1 MIMNSIHTNVSALN
15 AQKNMQLQ
23 NDRLDEA
30 MERLSSGLRINSAA
44 DDAAGSA
51 IASKM
56 EAQVRSLD
64 VAIRNSYDAISMTQT
79 AEGALGEMENIL
91 QRIREL
97 GVQASNSTLSASDRK
112 MIQSEVDALV
122 KEVDNIAATTHF
134 NNVKLLNGDNAEV
147 TFQIGI
153 NSDGGLKVNLQNSD
167 ATSLGLKGATGVT
180 TLTSERVAK
189 TNFSAGSADIAVADV
204 KINGFNA
211 FSTAFNTNLS
221 ATTTNTAKGYADAL
235 NLNTGTHGAEA
246 NAFNTLTS
254 AAMGTFNMTATFT
267 INGET
272 VALASSYAELT
283 KNINEAVSGIE
294 AKLNSDNTITL
305 SNTTGDDIIVAGS
318 SAAVGFAAG
327 TYTGFVELQNLDGS
341 QVTIEAG
348 SATNGYTNGTG
359 TFADVTSLGF
369 NEFSKA
375 GVLEGNTVSGT
386 ALTANQVKINDVFIG
401 ESLSG
406 SATHI
411 AAAINEKT
419 AEHGVTADANNAVTL
434 TFDFEAQPSSNGAF
448 KLNGQA
454 VDLTT
459 ATSAA
464 SVVTAINNAA
474 IGDLRAEASPTA
486 GTVKLSSTSG
496 VDIVVSNSD
505 NDFLT
510 AATDIHGTSITTGL
524 GNGAF
529 DLDGLIDGST
539 VTATGILDTS
549 GSAFIGEVVNAR
561 VVMTSTA
568 VADMNDN
575 NAVIKVTGEDTSGA
589 TITES
594 LTAAN
599 FTAAGQQVV
608 GSTIFHK
615 VTQVEIATGALVNAG
630 SGYDIGLIGATTA
643 ATAVGLDLDSLGTVT
658 TTTGA
663 TALAD
668 DIALTSAGG
677 AKISTTF
684 VKGST
689 ANTSDDLFGAVIV
702 LNSAVSH
709 ASNSTVFT
717 ITGTDADG
725 AVITENITYALAG
738 GAVHGTKAFHTVTKV
753 ATDIVV
759 QGNVTVG
766 TYQVGDR
773 IEAKGNLQLS
783 NSTQT
788 PIKIEA
794 EGDDITTALVSG
806 GTIDTILDKV
816 GVRNQSQSFEVSGTS
831 VSMETLASANASL
844 ELIDKAIDQVSL
856 FRSSFG
862 AVENRI
868 DASINNLTTLKVNTE
883 AAKSRIEDAD
893 FAQETSQMTKSQILS
908 QAATSM
914 LAQANASKQNL
925 LALLQG

>member
-1 MIMNSIHTNVSALN
+1 MNSIHTNMGALT
-15 AQKNMQLQ
+15 AQKNMQVQ
-23 NDRLDEA
+23 NERLDEA

-91 QRIREL
+91 QRVREL

-112 MIQSEVDALV
+112 MIQSEVDALI
-122 KEVDNIAATTHF
+122 KEIDNIAESTHF
-134 NNVKLLNGDNAEV
+134 NNVKLLNGDNADV

-153 NSDGGLKVNLQNSD
+153 NGVNALNVNLQNSD
-167 ATSLGLKGATGVT
+167 STSLGLKGATGVT

-189 TNFSAGSADIAVADV
+189 TDFSGAAIAAADV

-211 FSTAFNTNLS
+211 FSTAFNSDLQ
-221 ATTTNTAKGYADAL
+221 ATTVNTAKSYADAI
-235 NLNTGTHGAEA
+235 NLNTGVHGAEA

-254 AAMGTFNMTATFT
+254 AAMGTFNMTQTFT
-267 INGET
+267 INDLT

-283 KNINEAVSGIE
+283 DNINEAVSGIE

-305 SNTTGDDIIVAGS
+305 SNTTGADIEMGANAS
-318 SAAVGFAAG
+318 TVGFTQG
-327 TYTGFVELQNLDGS
+327 TYTGFVELKNLDGS
-341 QVTIEAG
+341 GVTIEAG

-359 TFADVTSLGF
+359 TFADVNSLGF
-369 NEFSKA
+369 NEFSSP

-386 ALTANQVKINDVFIG
+386 ALVANELKINDVFIG
-401 ESLSG
+401 ESVSG
-406 SATHI
+406 SATHV
-411 AAAINEKT
+411 AAAINAKT
-419 AEHGVTADANNAVTL
+419 EEHGVTADSNNAVTL
-434 TFDFEAQPSSNGAF
+434 TFDFEAQPSSNTAF
-448 KLNGQA
+448 KLNGQS

-459 ATSAA
+459 AVSAA
-464 SVVTAINNAA
+464 NVVTAINSAA
-474 IGDLRAEASPTA
+474 IGDLRAEASVTA
-486 GTVKLSSTSG
+486 GTVKVTSASG

-529 DLDGLIDGST
+529 DLDGLVDGATTTAAST
-539 VTATGILDTS
+539 VLDLS
-549 GSAFIGEVVNAR
+549 GSPLVGEVVNAR
-561 VVMTSTA
+561 VVLSSTA
-568 VADMNDN
+568 VANMSGNG
-575 NAVIKVTGEDTSGA
+575 AKLKVTGEDATGA
-589 TITES
+589 TITDT
-594 LTAAN
+594 LDFIN
-599 FTAAGQQVV
+599 FTASAKKDV
-608 GSTIFHK
+608 GTVIFHK
-615 VTQVEIATGALVNAG
+615 ITQVEITADGAVANAG
-630 SGYDIGLIGATTA
+630 GGYDIGVIGATTA
-643 ATAVGLDLDSLGTVT
+643 NTAVGLDVTSLGTVT
-658 TTTGA
+658 TTNGA
-663 TALAD
+663 TALKS
-668 DIALTSAGG
+668 DIALTAAGG
-677 AKISTTF
+677 NKISTNFTA
-684 VKGST
+684 GST
-689 ANTSDDLFGAVIV
+689 ANTSDNLFGAVVV
-702 LNSAVSH
+702 LESASDFS
-709 ASNSTVFT
+709 SNSTVFT

-725 AVITENITYALAG
+725 ATITENITYALNAG
-738 GAVHGTKAFHTVTKV
+738 MVHGTKAFHTVTKV

-759 QGNVTVG
+759 QGDVTVG

-773 IEAKGNLQLS
+773 IEAKGALKLS
-783 NSTQT
+783 NSSST

-794 EGDDITTALVSG
+794 VGTDITSALASG
-806 GTIDTILDKV
+806 GTVDTILDKV
-816 GVRNQSQSFEVSGTS
+816 GVRNQSQSFEVTGTS
-831 VSMETLASANASL
+831 VSMETLAGANASL
-844 ELIDKAIDQVSL
+844 ALIDKAIDTVSL

-893 FAQETSQMTKSQILS
+893 FAKETSQMTKSQILS

>member
-1 MIMNSIHTNVSALN
+1 MNSINTNMGALT
-15 AQKNMQLQ
+15 AQRNMQAQ
-23 NDRLDEA
+23 NNELDQA

-64 VAIRNSYDAISMTQT
+64 VAVRNSYDAISMTQT

-91 QRIREL
+91 QRVREL
-97 GVQASNSTLSASDRK
+97 GVQASNSTLSQSDRT
-112 MIQSEVDALV
+112 MIQAEVDSLV
-122 KEVDNIAATTHF
+122 KEIDNIAGNTHF
-134 NNVKLLNGDNAEV
+134 NNVKLLDGTNSDV

-153 NSDGGLKVNLQNSD
+153 NTHNGLTVPLQKSD
-167 ATSLGLKGATGVT
+167 ATSLGLTGGTGVT
-180 TLTSERVAK
+180 TLTSSRVEK
-189 TNFSAGSADIAVADV
+189 TDFSSASIAAADV

-211 FSTAFNTNLS
+211 FSSAFADDLS
-221 ATTTNTAKGYADAL
+221 AAITNTAKGYADKI
-235 NLNTGTHGAEA
+235 NLNTGVHGAEA

-254 AAMGTFNMTATFT
+254 AAMGTFNMAATFT

-272 VALASSYAELT
+272 VALATSYSDLVG
-283 KNINEAVSGIE
+283 NINEAVSGVS
-294 AKLNSDNTITL
+294 ASLNSNNTITL
-305 SNTTGDDIIVAGS
+305 SNTTGDDIIIAS
-318 SAAVGFAAG
+318 ASAAVGFTAG
-327 TYTGFVELQNLDGS
+327 TNTGFVELKNLDAS

-348 SATNGYTNGTG
+348 SATNGYTSGTG
-359 TFADVTSLGF
+359 VMGDIAKLGF
-369 NEFSKA
+369 NEFSKV

-386 ALTANQVKINDVFIG
+386 ALTANEIKINDVLIG
-401 ESLSG
+401 QSLSG

-411 AAAINEKT
+411 AAAINDKT
-419 AEHGVTADANNAVTL
+419 ASHGVTADANNTVEL
-434 TFDFEAQPSSNGAF
+434 TFDFEAQPSSNSSF

-464 SVVTAINNAA
+464 SVVTAINAA
-474 IGDLRAEASPTA
+474 TIGDLRAESTA
-486 GTVKLSSTSG
+486 DGTVKVSSSSG

-510 AATDIHGTSITTGL
+510 AASDIHGTSITTGL
-524 GNGAF
+524 GNGTF

-539 VTATGILDTS
+539 VVATGILDTS
-549 GSAFIGEVVNAR
+549 GSAYIGEVVNSR
-561 VVMTSTA
+561 VAMISTGAGNMTGNSAT
-568 VADMNDN
+568 
-575 NAVIKVTGEDTSGA
+575 IKITGEDASGA

-599 FTAAGQQVV
+599 FTAGAKVE

-615 VTQVEIATGALVNAG
+615 VTQVEIATGALANA
-630 SGYDIGLIGATTA
+630 SAGYDIGFIGATTA
-643 ATAVGLDLDSLGTVT
+643 DTAQGLDFDSITTVT
-658 TTTGA
+658 TITGA
-663 TALAD
+663 TAKKA
-668 DIALTSAGG
+668 DIAVAAGG
-677 AKISTTF
+677 DKITTAF
-684 VKGST
+684 GDGTAGS
-689 ANTSDDLFGAVIV
+689 SDDLHGAVVV
-702 LNSAVSH
+702 LDSAVDHSG
-709 ASNSTVFT
+709 NSTVFT

-725 AVITENITYALAG
+725 ATITENITYALAAG
-738 GAVHGTKAFHTVTKV
+738 TVHGTTAFHTITKV

-773 IEAKGNLQLS
+773 IEAKGSLNLS
-783 NSTQT
+783 NSTNT
-788 PIKIEA
+788 PIKIQA
-794 EGDDITTALVSG
+794 VADDITTAVVSG
-806 GTIDTILDKV
+806 GAVDTILDKV

-831 VSMETLASANASL
+831 VAMDTLASANASL
-844 ELIDKAIDQVSL
+844 AIIDSAIETLSL

-893 FAQETSQMTKSQILS
+893 FAVETSKMTKSQILS

-925 LALLQG
+925 LSLLQG